1 MTSSQH
7 SRLASGVRAGRK
19 TWVYLIAFAIGLL
32 LSGSPTA
39 FAQSIFA
46 NLSGTV
52 TDATGAVILGAKVSV
67 ENVGTK
73 VVRQYVTNGS
83 GFFSA
88 TDLPSGTYNVTAEA
102 KGFEQWRGTQI
113 VLNSADDKTLTIPLR
128 PGAETQMVVVSA
140 DSSEIAI
147 TDTGEKIVRIDS
159 NQLSNLSL
167 IGRNAFEVLKILPGA
182 AQVSSGGTNR
192 SNFSGQ
198 MVGINGSVGGNT
210 GGLSGVSLNGQN
222 GAGVSLNMDGQNT
235 ADPGALGSGTPIN
248 ANPDMIGE
256 LTVQSSNYGAENAKG
271 PVVINAVSKAGS
283 AAFHGDVRFNAR
295 NSEMNAEESNSKFNE
310 SNPGNGFGPGQLKIA
325 GHNYYPGFGVGGPI
339 LIPGTNFNKSRTR
352 WQFHESY
359 EYYGQLIPALSLDRA
374 FVPTSAMLNGDFSAM
389 AGWTNKPGH
398 SSAFNTPTD
407 PGLNSDGSEK
417 NAPFGYRRAQGCSIA
432 NGVLS
437 SACISPLAQQIFKL
451 SAPVATATEPN
462 ELGFNF
468 IKGLQGKQN
477 SYQNVAHA
485 DLNLSDNTKAYVNW
499 SHQSEGAEQP
509 DGLWGNTGDW
519 DVPVAGEINKNKS
532 DLYTGNFLHTFSPSL
547 TLEARVGYT
556 HEDFPGAPQHP
567 SQVFRSSLNF
577 PQKGVFGSPMAP
589 RISNGWDGSGIP
601 NLGDWFAYYHP
612 NFFVEKV
619 IPSTGADV
627 TKVIGTHTV
636 KAGYFWEH
644 VSNAQDNSS
653 MAESGV
659 YNYPT
664 WAGSSTGNLYADI
677 LMGVIN
683 ANYQEQAF
691 PPTYASV
698 MSVNSFYVTDHWKL
712 NRRITIDYGS
722 RFDHYGPSYP
732 ESPYGNA
739 VWLPKQY
746 QDGVENSGVSWHSL
760 DSNLSKAGVSPDA
773 IKFSPRFGAS
783 INLFGNGKTVVRGGW
798 GIYQVENSVLIQSGP
813 GGVPEGGVT
822 WNCGGAADCRVWEQI
837 DNHIPDA
844 SGNCAAGAN
853 CAPTVTGA
861 SFAAHPQLNNT
872 NSFNVVDSTNKDN
885 PQTITYSL
893 NIDQVLPQKFLLE
906 VSYVGNHSN
915 YLQNNINLNSVP
927 IGAMSDT
934 SALQSKCPSQFTIA
948 NPTPSELATEVTTA
962 QNNTTCQQQFRPYR
976 NYQTVNA
983 QESSQKSQYDALQVS
998 VQRSAGWA
1006 TISLNYAFAKNLF
1019 NPNQSGAYKDY
1030 GVKEY
1035 WTVNNIDRGHV
1046 FNAAYYFTVPK
1057 SGSSKRLVRSLSDGW
1072 EISGIT
1078 QVQSGPQLTANSN
1091 YQFNIANG
1099 PGGAA
1104 LVGSPDVTVYPVLT
1118 CNPKMGLHSHQFA
1131 NPDCFALPSSSN
1143 VGNGRMPYL
1152 AGPMFWNSDATLIKR
1167 FSLREKQNLEVRF
1180 SGFNFLNH
1188 ALPSFSTGDNNLH
1201 LNFNST
1207 TGKLN
1212 NGNGTSQANGGGVCP
1227 GPYCE
1232 DFGYADVTFGHRE
1245 LEFGAKYTF

>member
-1 MTSSQH
+1 
-7 SRLASGVRAGRK
+7 
-19 TWVYLIAFAIGLL
+19 
-32 LSGSPTA
+32 
-39 FAQSIFA
+39 
-46 NLSGTV
+46 
-52 TDATGAVILGAKVSV
+52 VIPGAKVSV

-88 TDLPSGTYNVTAEA
+88 TALPTGTYSITAEA
-102 KGFEQWRGTQI
+102 KGFERWQGTQI
-113 VLNSADDKTLTIPLR
+113 VLNSADDRTLTIPLK
-128 PGAETQMVVVSA
+128 PGSESQVVVVSA
-140 DSSEIAI
+140 DSSEIAM

-159 NQLSNLSL
+159 SQLENLSL
-167 IGRNAFEVLKILPGA
+167 VGRNAFEVLKILPGA

-210 GGLSGVSLNGQN
+210 GGLSGVSLNGQS

-235 ADPGALGSGTPIN
+235 ADPGALGSGTPVN

-256 LTVQSSNYGAENAKG
+256 LTVQTSNYGAENAKG
-271 PVVINAVSKAGS
+271 PVVINAVSKSGT

-295 NSEMNAEESNSKFNE
+295 NSELNAEESNSKFNE
-310 SNPGNGFGPGQLKIA
+310 SQKGNGFGPGQLKIA

-339 LIPGTNFNKSRTR
+339 IIPGTNFNRSRTR

-359 EYYGQLIPALSLDRA
+359 EYYGQLIPAQSLDRA
-374 FVPTSAMLNGDFSAM
+374 FVPTTAMLNGDFSAM
-389 AGWTNKPGH
+389 AGWTNQPGH
-398 SSAFNTPTD
+398 SSAFTVPTD

-417 NAPFGYRRAQGCSIA
+417 NKPFGYRRAQGCSIA

-437 SACISPLAQQIFKL
+437 AACISPLAQQIFKL
-451 SAPVATATEPN
+451 SAPTATSAQPN
-462 ELGFNF
+462 DLGFNF

-477 SYQNVAHA
+477 SYQNVAHV

-519 DVPVAGEINKNKS
+519 DVPVAGEINKNKT
-532 DLYTGNFLHTFSPSL
+532 DLYTVNFLHIFSPSL
-547 TLEARVGYT
+547 TVEARFGYT
-556 HEDFPGAPQHP
+556 HEDFPGSPQHP

-619 IPSTGADV
+619 IPSSGADV
-627 TKVIGTHTV
+627 TKVIKTHTV

-677 LMGVIN
+677 LMGTIN

-691 PPTYASV
+691 PPTYPSV

-712 NRRITIDYGS
+712 NRRVTIDFGS

-739 VWLPKQY
+739 VWLPKRY
-746 QDGVENSGVSWHSL
+746 QDGVANSGVSWHSL
-760 DSNLSKAGVSPDA
+760 DPMLSKAGVSADL
-773 IKFSPRFGAS
+773 IKYSPRFGAS
-783 INLFGNGKTVVRGGW
+783 IDLFGRGKTVVRGGW

-822 WNCGGAADCRVWEQI
+822 WQCGFGSSDCLVWEQI
-837 DNHIPDA
+837 DNHIPA
-844 SGNCAAGAN
+844 SAGCAAGTN

-861 SFAAHPQLNNT
+861 SFAAHPQLNST

-893 NIDQVLPQKFLLE
+893 NIDQVLPKKFLLE
-906 VSYVGNHSN
+906 LSYVGNHSN

-934 SALQSKCPSQFTIA
+934 AALQSKCPSQFTIA
-948 NPTPSELATEVTTA
+948 NPSPSDLAGEITQA
-962 QNNTTCQQQFRPYR
+962 QGNATCQQQFRPFR

-983 QESSQKSQYDALQVS
+983 QESSQKSQYDALQFS

-1006 TISLNYAFAKNLF
+1006 TISLNYAFAKNML
-1019 NPNQSGAYKDY
+1019 NPNQSGAFKDY

-1035 WTVNNIDRGHV
+1035 WTVNSIDRGHV

-1057 SGSSKRLVRSLSDGW
+1057 SGSSNRLVRGVSNGW

-1078 QVQSGPQLTANSN
+1078 QVQSGPQLSANSN
-1091 YQFNIANG
+1091 YQLNLG
-1099 PGGAA
+1099 GGASGVA
-1104 LVGSPDVTVYPVLT
+1104 LVGSPDVSVYPVLT
-1118 CNPKMGLHSHQFA
+1118 CNPKRGLHPHQFA
-1131 NPDCFALPSSSN
+1131 NPDCFALPSGAN
-1143 VGNGRMPYL
+1143 IGNGRMPYL

-1167 FSLREKQNLEVRF
+1167 FSIREKQNLEVRF
-1180 SGFNFLNH
+1180 SGFDFLNH
-1188 ALPSFSTGDNNLH
+1188 ALPSFNTGDNNLH
-1201 LNFNST
+1201 LNFDST

-1212 NGNGTSQANGGGVCP
+1212 NGNGTSKNPCP
-1227 GPYCE
+1227 GPLCQ